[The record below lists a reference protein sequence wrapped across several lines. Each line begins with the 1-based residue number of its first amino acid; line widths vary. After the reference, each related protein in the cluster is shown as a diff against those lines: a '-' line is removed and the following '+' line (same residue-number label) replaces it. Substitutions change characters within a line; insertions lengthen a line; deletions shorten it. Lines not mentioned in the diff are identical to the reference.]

1 MLPKSEA
8 GCLRSR
14 SECTRKLYIK
24 LCVVV
29 HKVCGWQ
36 NMQMF
41 FLTKH
46 MNTLAKDFL
55 KSSVLLQ

>member
-14 SECTRKLYIK
+14 SKCTRKLYIK

-29 HKVCGWQ
+29 RKVCGW
-36 NMQMF
+36 
-41 FLTKH
+41 
-46 MNTLAKDFL
+46 
-55 KSSVLLQ
+55 